1 MDPIAVTAALLRA
14 QLPDVPLREGA
25 SMMARVA
32 SRGASHAV
40 IVIAGVPVKAQI
52 PPEVQAGATLRLR
65 VQEVTPERVL
75 LQIVPQPG
83 AAKAPAQGQPAAA
96 RPASAAAAASGSG
109 EPAAAAARAG
119 SGPAGPPGATRP
131 DPPAAAAADRPTCA
145 GRAGP
150 GPAAAWPAAARRC
163 ARPTQARGA
172 AAASRHRASP
182 NLRPLS
188 SRDSPRRPSPR
199 RPRPRAQPGQATPAR
214 TEQGQTA
221 PGQPP
226 VPAGGRGAAQREPAP
241 AAPARA
247 PPAGPRDAP
256 APEASAAAQDAVPAP
271 RTEQAAQQPQIP
283 TPTVGQPPLTQH
295 QRVDVQV
302 EEPPTRRQG
311 ADGEQSAVVSLTFNS
326 PALGQLD
333 LRLELRGERILA
345 EITTPA
351 GRPHAIAHSGAE
363 RLRAKL
369 EEVGL
374 EPTVKVRPRSEPLD
388 LYA

>member
-1 MDPIAVTAALLRA
+1 MDPIAITAALLRG

-65 VQEVTPERVL
+65 VQEVTAERVL
-75 LQIVPQPG
+75 LQIMPQPG
-83 AAKAPAQGQPAAA
+83 AAKAPAQGQPQL
-96 RPASAAAAASGSG
+96 PAQ
-109 EPAAAAARAG
+109 PPPQPPRQ
-119 SGPAGPPGATRP
+119 GPAGPPLPQPAPGQGRP
-131 DPPAAAAADRPTCA
+131 GLPVLPGPTLPPAPPPTGQPAPA
-145 GRAGP
+145 GQAPAQPPP
-150 GPAAAWPAAARRC
+150 GQPQPVVAPGQPKPAAPPGQPAQSQPQPAPAPQPGQPVPSQP
-163 ARPTQARGA
+163 AQ
-172 AAASRHRASP
+172 ASP
-182 NLRPLS
+182 A
-188 SRDSPRRPSPR
+188 
-199 RPRPRAQPGQATPAR
+199 AQPGQATPAR
-214 TEQGQTA
+214 TEQGQPA

-226 VPAGGRGAAQREPAP
+226 VPQGAEAQRSESPLP
-241 AAPARA
+241 LR
-247 PPAGPRDAP
+247 PPAHLQPTPVAP
-256 APEASAAAQDAVPAP
+256 APDASAAAQDAAPAP

-302 EEPPTRRQG
+302 EEPPSRRQG

-345 EITTPA
+345 EITAPA